1 MIARTLMLL
10 MLLAALDARAGVAF
24 DFATTLSGNDYTYSG
39 RMYIDKG
46 SSRTDITAGTH
57 PLFNPN
63 FSIITR
69 KNGAEIVVVDHSRK
83 TYFVRRTQHM
93 GGHLAA
99 ARGIGKTTAMKPDV
113 RVERV
118 DGATRV
124 RATYGLMME
133 VEGEKLPGTVDF
145 EVTIEPESISQ
156 EALPWGLQFA
166 AKTGFDEIDD
176 AISKRLPKRLP
187 RKQVVSASRRIG
199 DGPVVTET
207 ITTTI
212 SKVAHQ
218 ALDGDLFLAPR
229 GYRYEEP
236 VFDFAR

>member
-1 MIARTLMLL
+1 MIARSLL
-10 MLLAALDARAGVAF
+10 LLLLATAVQARAGVAF
-24 DFATTLSGNDYTYSG
+24 DFATTLSGNEYSYSG
-39 RMYIDKG
+39 RMFIDKG

-69 KNGAEIVVVDHSRK
+69 RNGKEIVVVDHARR
-83 TYFVRRTQHM
+83 TYFLRRTQHM

-99 ARGIGKTTAMKPDV
+99 ARGIGKTTAFKPDL
-113 RVERV
+113 RVERI
-118 DGATRV
+118 DQGV
-124 RATYGLMME
+124 RIHASYRLMME
-133 VEGEKLPGTVDF
+133 IEGEKVPGTVAL
-145 EVTIEPESISQ
+145 EVTVEHEAVPQ

-166 AKTGFDEIDD
+166 AKTGFVDIDE
-176 AISKRLPKRLP
+176 AIARRLP
-187 RKQVVSASRRIG
+187 RRLPRRQIVSASRRIA
-199 DGPVVTET
+199 DGPLVTET

-212 SKVAHQ
+212 SNVTQNEA
-218 ALDGDLFLAPR
+218 DEELFLAPR